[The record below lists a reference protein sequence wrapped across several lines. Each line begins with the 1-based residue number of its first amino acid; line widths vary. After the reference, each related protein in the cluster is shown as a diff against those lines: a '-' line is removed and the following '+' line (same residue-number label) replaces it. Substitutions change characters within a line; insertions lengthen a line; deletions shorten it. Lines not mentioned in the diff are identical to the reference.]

1 MGPKIETRDNCHSC
15 RLKLKAKFTFC
26 CTFCNKRLHF
36 TTDLTS
42 FSAKTVKALI
52 DLIEENVTANILHV
66 CNECVNDNQA
76 DKIGTDEMKHKKTSK
91 EMRNVSEKPD
101 KFTSQL
107 SKSFVAIEE
116 MQQEVTKLKETKTYA
131 AATGQNNPGKRMDTS
146 EKKSGHRYKGYFRA
160 SRHGSRPNFAG

>member
-1 MGPKIETRDNCHSC
+1 M
-15 RLKLKAKFTFC
+15 
-26 CTFCNKRLHF
+26 
-36 TTDLTS
+36 
-42 FSAKTVKALI
+42 KALI
-52 DLIEENVTANILHV
+52 DLFEENVTANILDV

-76 DKIGTDEMKHKKTSK
+76 DKIGKAEMKDKETSK
-91 EMRNVSEKPD
+91 EIQNVSEKFD

-146 EKKSGHRYKGYFRA
+146 ENKKIWAYV
-160 SRHGSRPNFAG
+160 SRMSKSLKARQRTKLRRIGKLCNQFLIICR